1 MKTKSGSGSGLGLV
15 RVEAGLKIR
24 IGVATCVVGRLALE
38 SPRLLVGAV
47 QVLRLLIRGRRVLVV
62 RVIEVRRGEGQSEVF
77 EA

>member
-1 MKTKSGSGSGLGLV
+1 M
-15 RVEAGLKIR
+15 
-24 IGVATCVVGRLALE
+24 VGRLALE